1 MSEIQLLLHFLNQ
14 IVHFVGYMEVVQI
27 PKGSVHIEIREVAV
41 SKNYIGECLYLSS
54 WSFVHEAILGTKVV
68 KWFVLGFV
76 VGVNLDQSD
85 SHPRSHVLYLFIVL
99 ILPFVFSQP
108 QAE

>member
-1 MSEIQLLLHFLNQ
+1 MIRQPSSPKYNGIVVCGTHDAKNMLLKQDVHVCTFTDIYKLCCYMSEIQLLLRFLNQ

-54 WSFVHEAILGTKVV
+54 
-68 KWFVLGFV
+68 
-76 VGVNLDQSD
+76 
-85 SHPRSHVLYLFIVL
+85 
-99 ILPFVFSQP
+99 
-108 QAE
+108 